1 MVQGFENDEV
11 VDGVGLD
18 DEIIGR
24 LQTHGGPEVAKA
36 EGDRPAEINVTRVP
50 EQAHPGVGPVLDQR
64 RSFALGL
71 VVTHFRFENSAD
83 NHWIFE
89 LKLLRCRVGCEHLL
103 YCWLSMCSRLS
114 DVVNQ
119 ARLPLP
125 RRCVRRPL
133 LGLYHFT
140 SSTLSSHVTTDSFSI
155 LIASSF
161 LFINSH

>member
-1 MVQGFENDEV
+1 M
-11 VDGVGLD
+11 DGVGLD

-50 EQAHPGVGPVLDQR
+50 KQAHPGVGPVLDQR

-71 VVTHFRFENSAD
+71 VVTHFRFESSAD

-119 ARLPLP
+119 ARLL
-125 RRCVRRPL
+125 
-133 LGLYHFT
+133 
-140 SSTLSSHVTTDSFSI
+140 LSSHVTTDSISI
-155 LIASSF
+155 LFLLLLVFSSLIA
-161 LFINSH
+161 INFN